1 VPSET
6 VQDIY
11 KLVSDE
17 VNMRLK
23 QDFERGTVDSTEVK
37 TNPDTGEILER
48 RILGSTSLARG
59 WLDYGVDRSVT
70 KRSVMTLAYGS
81 KEYGFTDQVRDD
93 IITPAVDEGSTFF
106 PDPQLSARYM
116 AKLIWDSVSNV
127 VVAAVEAMNWL
138 QKAAKLLAK
147 EIRCKKTDEVLK
159 AAMPVYW
166 ITTDGFPVWQEYK
179 VSEKKRIDC
188 MFLGTIRLQATV
200 MMTPKVGAKIDARK
214 QESGISPNF
223 VHSQDGSHLRKT
235 VVRGHDHYKITFFAL
250 IHDSFGTIAA
260 HAGKLFRA
268 VRETFVETYDQTC
281 ILSDFREQFIDQLHE
296 TQIKE
301 MPPIPKKGTLD
312 IRGTLASHFAFA

>member
-1 VPSET
+1 
-6 VQDIY
+6 
-11 KLVSDE
+11 
-17 VNMRLK
+17 
-23 QDFERGTVDSTEVK
+23 
-37 TNPDTGEILER
+37 
-48 RILGSTSLARG
+48 
-59 WLDYGVDRSVT
+59 
-70 KRSVMTLAYGS
+70 
-81 KEYGFTDQVRDD
+81 
-93 IITPAVDEGSTFF
+93 
-106 PDPQLSARYM
+106 
-116 AKLIWDSVSNV
+116 
-127 VVAAVEAMNWL
+127 
-138 QKAAKLLAK
+138 
-147 EIRCKKTDEVLK
+147 
-159 AAMPVYW
+159 
-166 ITTDGFPVWQEYK
+166 
-179 VSEKKRIDC
+179 
-188 MFLGTIRLQATV
+188 